1 MTNDTIN
8 IIIPLI
14 TLGFFGSLSHCAFM
28 CGPFVMMQVN
38 NQLKHIQ
45 INKFNKFNKLK
56 AIILI
61 PYHLG
66 RATSYGFLGL
76 VSSILGQNIKN
87 YTNYHLISGILLFL
101 SAIIILKLILQN
113 FNIKLLSK
121 TTKNKKNHK
130 KNFIIDKLLDFI
142 KNITKPLFLNPKG
155 LNGYLLGLILG
166 FIPCGLLYSAL
177 LIAANIDNNLTAMIA
192 MFCFG
197 ISNIAGLTLVSFSNY
212 LFFRTSDFLLNIFIQ
227 FILLI
232 NMIILVIIAIYEIK
246 EAYILL

>member
-76 VSSILGQNIKN
+76 ISSILGQNIKN

-113 FNIKLLSK
+113 FNIKLLPQ
-121 TTKNKKNHK
+121 TTQNKKNHK
-130 KNFIIDKLLDFI
+130 KDFIINKLLDFI

-197 ISNIAGLTLVSFSNY
+197 ISNIAGLTLVSFGNY